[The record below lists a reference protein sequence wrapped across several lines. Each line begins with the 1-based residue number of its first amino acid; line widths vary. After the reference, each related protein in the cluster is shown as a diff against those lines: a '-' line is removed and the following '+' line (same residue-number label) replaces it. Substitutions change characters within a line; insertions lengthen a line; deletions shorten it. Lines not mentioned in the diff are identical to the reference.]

1 MSLEQGFPTEQIQAL
16 YQRLGLK
23 GDLKLL
29 KLAVSHRS
37 WCAEHL
43 SQESNERLEFLGD
56 SVLGLIVTEY
66 IYLSFPSLAEGEL
79 AKLRSS
85 VVDATT
91 LAQIALSLDL
101 GSVLLLGKGE
111 NSSGGRQ
118 KVSILADAMEAV
130 IGSIY
135 ISEGFQSARELVLGL
150 LSPYIQAGAQGPGD
164 KDYKTR
170 LQELS
175 AQLFDANP
183 KYDLQDKG
191 PDHAKIFFAVVT
203 IQDRKVGV
211 GQGRSKKQ
219 AEQDAAKMAWQELI
233 SSDSA

>member
-1 MSLEQGFPTEQIQAL
+1 MSPEKDSFTKQLQAL
-16 YQRLGLK
+16 SQRLGLK
-23 GDLKLL
+23 GDLGLL

-37 WCAEHL
+37 WCAEHIG
-43 SQESNERLEFLGD
+43 QESNERLEFLGD

-85 VVDATT
+85 VVDAAT
-91 LAQIALSLDL
+91 LAQIASSLDL
-101 GSVLLLGKGE
+101 GSALLLGKGE

-135 ISEGFQSARELVLGL
+135 LSEGFPTVRELVLNL
-150 LSPYIQAGAQGPGD
+150 LSPYIQAGAQGPGER
-164 KDYKTR
+164 DYKTR

-175 AQLFDANP
+175 AHLFDASP

-203 IQDRKVGV
+203 IQDRQVGT

-219 AEQDAAKMAWQELI
+219 AEQAAAKMAWQELI
-233 SSDSA
+233 SSNSA